1 MKIISLCIILFMGTI
16 LHADPHLRQAI
27 IETAKSFQGVAYR
40 YGAESP
46 RAFDCSG
53 FVRFVY
59 RNATGIE
66 LPRSSRNIW
75 NAGKTTAK
83 INEALP
89 GDIVVFVSRV
99 GGTSVDHVAILL
111 DENSI
116 IHAVSSGPKTGVIIS
131 PITDKYFGPRIL
143 GIASFIIPT
152 IFQEEDIISDIL
164 QQEE

>member
-1 MKIISLCIILFMGTI
+1 MKIISLFIIFFIGTI
-16 LHADPHLRQAI
+16 LYADSDLRQII
-27 IETAKSFQGVAYR
+27 IETAKSYQGVAYR

-46 RAFDCSG
+46 RGFDCSG

-75 NAGKTTAK
+75 NAGKTIK

-89 GDIVVFVSRV
+89 GDIVVFVSRI
-99 GGTSVDHVAILL
+99 GGTTVDHVAILL

-143 GIASFIIPT
+143 GVASFIIPS
-152 IFQEEDIISDIL
+152 IIQQEDIIPDIV